1 MSTYIVRLRQILRRN
16 IHKKGEEKKS
26 WTTSNG
32 GEELQLEEQAE
43 WIMGNSPK
51 IHENL
56 SSLTLLLWYTIC
68 CLWNEILQQ

>member
-1 MSTYIVRLRQILRRN
+1 MFDCILEVMSTYIVRLRQILRRN

-43 WIMGNSPK
+43 
-51 IHENL
+51 
-56 SSLTLLLWYTIC
+56 
-68 CLWNEILQQ
+68 

>member
-43 WIMGNSPK
+43 
-51 IHENL
+51 
-56 SSLTLLLWYTIC
+56 
-68 CLWNEILQQ
+68 